1 MILQH
6 FLVTLI
12 LGVIFYIG
20 IKNDD
25 GSLKNT
31 YIYLIGGISIILL
44 VSYWIFY
51 FLKFFIICI

>member
-6 FLVTLI
+6 FLVTII
-12 LGVIFYIG
+12 LGIIFYIG
-20 IKNDD
+20 IKYDD

-31 YIYLIGGISIILL
+31 YIYLIGGISMILL

-51 FLKFFIICI
+51 FLKFLIICI

>member
-20 IKNDD
+20 IKYD
-25 GSLKNT
+25 LKNK
-31 YIYLIGGISIILL
+31 YIFFIGGISMILL